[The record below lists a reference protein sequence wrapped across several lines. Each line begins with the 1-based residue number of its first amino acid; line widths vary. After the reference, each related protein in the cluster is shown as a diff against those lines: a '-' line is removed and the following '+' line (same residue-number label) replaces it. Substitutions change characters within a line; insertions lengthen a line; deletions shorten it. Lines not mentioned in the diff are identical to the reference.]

1 MVLSHFNRPTL
12 WHRVW
17 PLFWHCFWHEA
28 WCNFWHLTWLLFWYF
43 FWHCF
48 WHAVSHCVWH
58 LSDVPSG
65 TFSGIVEDFF
75 SDIAFHASFDM
86 LFDIYSSITFDSLLD
101 IKFGPTSDIWMVWP
115 IMPSLEI
122 SDLILADTK
131 SHVLSNIQ
139 SHALLELY
147 LKLGLTG
154 VFTFAPACLLIL
166 DRSDFYS
173 ASSFTFAWQ
182 FFRRRHIW
190 GKVAVYVRRSGEI
203 YLT

>member
-1 MVLSHFNRPTL
+1 MVLSHFNWPTL

-28 WCNFWHLTWLLFWYF
+28 WSNFWHLIWLLFLYF

-58 LSDVPSG
+58 LGDVPSG
-65 TFSGIVEDFF
+65 TFSGIAAIIAEDFF
-75 SDIAFHASFDM
+75 SDMAFHASFDM
-86 LFDIYSSITFDSLLD
+86 LFDIYSSITFDKLLD
-101 IKFGPTSDIWMVWP
+101 LKFGPTSDIWVVWP
-115 IMPSLEI
+115 IMPSLKI
-122 SDLILADTK
+122 SDLVLADTK

-154 VFTFAPACLLIL
+154 VFTFDPACLLIL

-173 ASSFTFAWQ
+173 ASYFTFAWQ

-190 GKVAVYVRRSGEI
+190 EKV
-203 YLT
+203 